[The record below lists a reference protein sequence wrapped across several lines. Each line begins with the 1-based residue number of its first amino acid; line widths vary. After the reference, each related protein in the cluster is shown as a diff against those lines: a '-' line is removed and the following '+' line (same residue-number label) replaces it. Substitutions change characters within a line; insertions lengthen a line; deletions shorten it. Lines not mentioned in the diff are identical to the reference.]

1 MYECMYECMHACMHA
16 CMLYIYIRIC
26 KLRKYINIVPYF
38 VSTAV
43 HTKAAGIWPP
53 RPLVASGTCAKKD
66 WFWSSSLAMLRIHC
80 YHRCCGTSSSING
93 DVTIKDLWLNHL
105 KLQDH
110 EARKGYVS
118 DIVTTNGIFDR
129 IIVIFDGIQKLN
141 DRPVL
146 EKNTWLTK
154 RNQNSHFTDQISAS
168 PTDMPFLN
176 LWQLN
181 IAIKKIITYLN
192 GIWWVDHQK
201 LTYPLNIAI

>member
-1 MYECMYECMHACMHA
+1 
-16 CMLYIYIRIC
+16 
-26 KLRKYINIVPYF
+26 
-38 VSTAV
+38 
-43 HTKAAGIWPP
+43 
-53 RPLVASGTCAKKD
+53 
-66 WFWSSSLAMLRIHC
+66 MLRIHC

-141 DRPVL
+141 DRPFL
-146 EKNTWLTK
+146 EKKTWLTK

-176 LWQLN
+176 LWQFN
-181 IAIKKIITYLN
+181 IAIKKLLCFEWSPPWHLKTACWHHFCL
-192 GIWWVDHQK
+192 K
-201 LTYPLNIAI
+201 LLSRDFCPTNYPNHLFHLAGHCACQSVKQDINMSVGHVK